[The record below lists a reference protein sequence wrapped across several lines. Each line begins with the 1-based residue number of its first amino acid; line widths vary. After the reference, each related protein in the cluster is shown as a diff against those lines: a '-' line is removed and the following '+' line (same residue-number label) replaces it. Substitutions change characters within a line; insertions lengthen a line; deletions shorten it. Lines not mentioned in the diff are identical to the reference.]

1 MALSGLRLQPSYRSG
16 DSNIA
21 ADFIVPCLRHA
32 LRYDRATG
40 YFCSSAFSVI
50 LRGLADFV
58 SRGGK
63 IRLVASPQ
71 LTADDIQQIDQGYAA
86 RDFVIDQRLTD
97 ALNDL
102 SRLDSGAYGR
112 LAWLVANGHIDIRLA
127 IPRRLRNAG
136 IYHEKFGVFED
147 ERDTVAF
154 SGSLNETFAAFEANF
169 EHIDVFASWLEPGR
183 TAEKTS
189 YFSQLWNRET
199 ALLDVFDFPDAH
211 RQRLI
216 REAPREYIEAESVS
230 AVPDEPLRTLRRHQ
244 ERAIDAWRG
253 NNCRGLLEMATGS
266 GKTFT
271 ALMAADSLLAAGR
284 IKTVLVLVPYIAI
297 ADQWKDDVSEVLKIE
312 PIVCH
317 SQSGDWKAKLRT
329 HVTLSRFEAEPSST
343 CIVAL
348 YDTAEGD
355 EFREQAQRLPQ
366 PIMVIADEVHNIT
379 SDSANAVLLDSYD
392 LRLGLSA
399 TPERYLDEVGTE
411 KLYRYFNGVIY
422 RFTLSDAISNDIL
435 TPYSYFPII
444 CTPNDE
450 HGASNLSGVLAA
462 KFNRFVETFAHTPA
476 ASEGYSLIYCQWQ
489 QLEETKAWLGHQIGA
504 AIHTFTAQE
513 DLLQR
518 RTLLREFGD
527 GHLQAL
533 VAMRCLDEGVD
544 VPPTRSAFLLASS
557 ENPKQFVQRRGRVL
571 RKYPGKTNASIHD
584 YVYLSKL
591 EGKSGEDSLRKEL
604 TRFAEFALSAQNSGE
619 ATQIIVQAAEEHG
632 IPLRDFISQGV

>member
-1 MALSGLRLQPSYRSG
+1 MPLSSLRLQPSYRSG

-32 LRYDRATG
+32 LRYDRAAG

-58 SRGGK
+58 RRGGK
-63 IRLVASPQ
+63 IRLVASPE
-71 LTADDIQQIDQGYAA
+71 LTADDILQIEQGYAA
-86 RDFVIDQRLTD
+86 RDFVVDQRLTD

-102 SRLDSGAYGR
+102 SKSDAAAYGR

-147 ERDTVAF
+147 ERDSVAF

-169 EHIDVFASWLEPGR
+169 EHIDVFTSWLEPGR

-189 YFSQLWNRET
+189 YFSQLWNKET
-199 ALLDVFDFPDAH
+199 PLLDVFDFPEAH
-211 RQRLI
+211 RKRLI
-216 REAPREYIEAESVS
+216 SEAPREYIEAESVNV
-230 AVPDEPLRTLRRHQ
+230 APDEPIRKLKRHQ

-253 NNCRGLLEMATGS
+253 NNCQGILEMATGS

-271 ALMAADSLLAAGR
+271 ALMAAESLLLDHSV
-284 IKTVLVLVPYIAI
+284 KTVLVLVPYIAI
-297 ADQWKDDVSEVLKIE
+297 ADQWKDEASSVLKIE

-329 HVTLSRFEAEPSST
+329 SVTLSRFDTEAAPT

-348 YDTAEGD
+348 YDTAEGA

-366 PIMVIADEVHNIT
+366 PVLVIADEVHNIT

-392 LRLGLSA
+392 RRLGLSA
-399 TPERYLDEVGTE
+399 TPERYLDDVGTE
-411 KLYRYFNGVIY
+411 KLYQYFDGVIY

-435 TPYSYFPII
+435 TPYTYFPII
-444 CTPNDE
+444 CTSDDE
-450 HGASNLSGVLAA
+450 HGVSALTGVLAA
-462 KFNRFVETFAHTPA
+462 KFNRFIETFAHTPA
-476 ASEGYSLIYCQWQ
+476 ASEGYTLIYCQWQ
-489 QLEETKAWLGHQIGA
+489 QLEETKTWLGHEIGA

-513 DLLQR
+513 DLVQR
-518 RTLLREFGD
+518 RVILREFGD
-527 GHLQAL
+527 GHLHAL

-571 RKYPGKTNASIHD
+571 RKYPGKTSASIYD
-584 YVYLSKL
+584 YIYLSKA
-591 EGKSGEDSLRKEL
+591 EGKPGEDILRKEL
-604 TRFAEFALSAQNSGE
+604 TRFAEFAMSAQNAGD
-619 ATQIIVQAAEEHG
+619 ATQIIVRAAEEYG
-632 IPLRDFISQGV
+632 IPLREFISQGA